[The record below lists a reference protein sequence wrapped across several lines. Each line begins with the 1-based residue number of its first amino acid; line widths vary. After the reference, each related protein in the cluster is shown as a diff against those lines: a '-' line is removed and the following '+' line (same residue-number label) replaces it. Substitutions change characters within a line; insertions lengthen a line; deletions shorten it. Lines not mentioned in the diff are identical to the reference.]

1 VLRRFVAWSLL
12 AFATLVALGLWVHE
26 RRRPPLPVIAT
37 LPHFELTERDGSRV
51 ALADLAGAPWVA
63 DFVFTRCRIYC
74 PRLTGRMR
82 ELRARLS
89 DPARV
94 RSVSFTVDAAYDT
107 PPVLARFA
115 AEHGIAGRDWLLLTD
130 GPDSTRRLV
139 REGFLLPVEDQP
151 EVAAMPVL
159 HSNRFA
165 LVDSAGRVRFTV
177 EAFEEDALDRLLDAL
192 ATLEREE
199 RRGR

>member
-1 VLRRFVAWSLL
+1 VRRFVAWSLL
-12 AFATLVALGLWVHE
+12 VFATLVALGLWVHGLD
-26 RRRPPLPVIAT
+26 RPPLPVIAT
-37 LPHFELTERDGSRV
+37 LPHFELTEREGSRV
-51 ALADLAGAPWVA
+51 ALADLAGSPWVA

-74 PRLTGRMR
+74 PRLTERMR
-82 ELRARLS
+82 ELRARLP

-94 RSVSFTVDAAYDT
+94 RSVSFTVDAGHDT
-107 PPVLARFA
+107 PEELARFA
-115 AEHGIAGRDWLLLTD
+115 SAYGITGRDWLWLTD
-130 GPDSTRRLV
+130 GPDSTRRLI

-151 EVAAMPVL
+151 AVTEMPVL

-177 EAFEEDALDRLLDAL
+177 EAFADDALDRTLEAL
-192 ATLEREE
+192 AALEREE

>member
-1 VLRRFVAWSLL
+1 MLRRLVAWSLL
-12 AFATLVALGLWVHE
+12 VFATAVALVLWVVE
-26 RRRPPLPVIAT
+26 RHRPPLDVIAT
-37 LPHFELTERDGSRV
+37 LPHFELTERDGTRV

-74 PRLTGRMR
+74 PRLTERMR
-82 ELRARLS
+82 ELRARLPE
-89 DPARV
+89 PARV
-94 RSVSFTVDAAYDT
+94 RSVSFTVDAAYDS
-107 PPVLARFA
+107 PEVLARFA
-115 AEHGIAGRDWLLLTD
+115 AGYGIAGRDWLWLTD

-165 LVDSAGRVRFTV
+165 LVDAAGRVRFTV
-177 EAFEEDALDRLLDAL
+177 EAFAPDALDRLLEAL
-192 ATLEREE
+192 ARLEREE

>member
-1 VLRRFVAWSLL
+1 MPRRFVAWSLL
-12 AFATLVALGLWVHE
+12 AFATLVALGLWVHGLH
-26 RRRPPLPVIAT
+26 RPPLPVIAT

-51 ALADLAGAPWVA
+51 ALADLAGAPWLA

-74 PRLTGRMR
+74 PRLTERMR
-82 ELRARLS
+82 ELRAQLP

-94 RSVSFTVDAAYDT
+94 RSVSFTVDAAFDT
-107 PPVLARFA
+107 PPVLTRYA
-115 AEHGIAGRDWLLLTD
+115 ADHGIAGRYWLWLTD

-139 REGFLLPVEDQP
+139 REGFLLPVVDQP
-151 EVAAMPVL
+151 EIAAMPVL

-177 EAFEEDALDRLLDAL
+177 EAFDADALDRLLDAL
-192 ATLEREE
+192 AALEREE